1 MFEGFESGTY
11 PVGETTIFARHAGS
25 GPPVLLLHGFPQTHV
40 MWAGVAP
47 VLAEAFTLVCADLR
61 GYGQSGTPR
70 SDDRHAAYSKRA
82 MAQDMVELMQH
93 LGHARFA
100 VGGHDR
106 GARVAYRLA
115 LDHPER
121 VSALAVLDIVP
132 TEDVWERADAKLALA
147 FWPWSLLA
155 QPYPLP
161 EQLIAGAPHAVVD
174 DASTQWGSDGR
185 VFDGEVRDAYVA
197 PLRDAAHV
205 HAICEEYR
213 AGASIDREH
222 DQADLAAGN
231 KIRCPTLALWSAA
244 GSLNTWYA
252 QSDGPIGLWRRWCT
266 DLEGQPVA
274 GGHFFPEEDPA
285 GTARLLGKFFA
296 RCAGGGSAT

>member
-1 MFEGFESGTY
+1 MFEGFESGTF
-11 PVGETTIFARHAGS
+11 PVGGTAVFARHAGS

-40 MWAGVAP
+40 MWAAVAP
-47 VLAEAFTLVCADLR
+47 VLAEAFTVVCADLR
-61 GYGQSGTPR
+61 GYGQSGTPP

-93 LGHARFA
+93 LGHARFSVA
-100 VGGHDR
+100 GHDR
-106 GARVAYRLA
+106 GGRVAYRLA

-132 TEDVWERADAKLALA
+132 TEDVWQRADARLVLA

-155 QPYPLP
+155 QAYPLP
-161 EQLIAGAPHAVVD
+161 EQLIAGAPHAVVE

-197 PLRDAAHV
+197 PLRDPAHV

-222 DQADLAAGN
+222 DRADLAAGR

-252 QSDGPIGLWRRWCT
+252 QSGGPLGLWRRWCA
-266 DLEGQPVA
+266 DIQGQPVA

-296 RCAGGGSAT
+296 RCAPGGSAT